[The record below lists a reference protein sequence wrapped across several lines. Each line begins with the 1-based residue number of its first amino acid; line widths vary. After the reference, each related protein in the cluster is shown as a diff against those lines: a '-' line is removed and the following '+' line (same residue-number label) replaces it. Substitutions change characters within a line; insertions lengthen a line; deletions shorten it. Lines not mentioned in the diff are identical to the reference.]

1 MGEVTG
7 PWCRF
12 PSLLSYECI
21 NSFEFLRYRYRIT
34 LLVESSAYGLEL
46 PLITKL
52 RKGGLCPKGNPS
64 HLRLPGKDSRRHLLV
79 ELPIPLRN
87 ISVGEFFIRDRHQLR
102 RLALILPR
110 GHEVAH
116 QRIFVQRCLTGMA
129 FTTRRDESNRAPAAG
144 RVILKLRC
152 LWRKPKGVLLL
163 CELDKLVIEARG
175 SSLAEALGLSGLLGL
190 FFLPDLCLLLL
201 E

>member
-1 MGEVTG
+1 MGELTG
-7 PWCRF
+7 PWCRI

-21 NSFEFLRYRYRIT
+21 NSFELLRYRYRIT
-34 LLVESSAYGLEL
+34 LLVESPANGLVL

-64 HLRLPGKDSRRHLLV
+64 HLRLPRKDSRRHLLV

-87 ISVGEFFIRDRHQLR
+87 IPVGEPLIRNCHQLR

-116 QRIFVQRCLTGMA
+116 QRILVQRSLTSRA
-129 FTTRRDESNRAPAAG
+129 FSTRGDESNRAPAAG
-144 RVILKLRC
+144 RVILELRG

-163 CELDKLVIEARG
+163 CELDKLVVESRG

-190 FFLPDLCLLLL
+190 LFLPDLCLLLL